1 MMKMKLLSVCLCI
14 GILLPTLPAFADLS
28 VEDLREI
35 RKIVREE
42 IAVSEAQLQVQ
53 IDELHTRLDGLQTLI
68 EIQLALVAFIAV
80 FICIPQIIVAMQRK
94 KQREHEEKIEALQA
108 ELNELK
114 QRWLVGT

>member
-14 GILLPTLPAFADLS
+14 GILLTALPAFAALS
-28 VEDLREI
+28 VEDLQQI

-42 IAVSEAQLQVQ
+42 NAALAAQMQAQ
-53 IDELHTRLDGLQTLI
+53 MDGLQTQIDMLFKL
-68 EIQLALVAFIAV
+68 QLALMAFIAV
-80 FICIPQIIVAMQRK
+80 VVGIPQIIGAIQQYK